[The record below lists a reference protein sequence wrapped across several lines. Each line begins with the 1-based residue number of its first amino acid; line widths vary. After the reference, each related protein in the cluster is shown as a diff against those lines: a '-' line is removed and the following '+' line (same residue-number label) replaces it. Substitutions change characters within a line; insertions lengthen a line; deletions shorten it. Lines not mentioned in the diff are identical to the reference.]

1 MPLGY
6 IEGNSIDPAVLNEES
21 FKYHLIQLH
30 REIQSMQEDNGRKDF
45 LAILDNLVKKTLHLN
60 ERTEIHLSNGQ

>member
-45 LAILDNLVKKTLHLN
+45 LAILDNLVKKTLQLN
-60 ERTEIHLSNGQ
+60 ERTEIHLSNGR